1 MKTAFKAFAALV
13 MCVGNPGFAQDGD
26 APVKI
31 GVLTDMSSVFADNS
45 GRGSVE
51 AARMAVEDFGGTV
64 LGRPIEVL
72 FADHQAK
79 ADIGAATA
87 RRWFDVEG
95 VNVIA
100 DLTGSSVAVAV
111 QSLARDLGKITLT
124 SGSGT
129 TALTNEECSPTGF
142 HWTYDTY
149 ALAAGTGKAVV
160 ERGGDTWY
168 MLGVDYTFG
177 HNLASET
184 QAVVERNG
192 GEVVGSAFHPL
203 NTTDFSSFLLQ
214 AQASGAKVIGLAT
227 GGKDV
232 ANAVKQ
238 ASEFGISGSGQ
249 SFAAL
254 LLWIN
259 DVKAIGLE
267 LGQGMMLTEPFYWD
281 QTDETREFSQRF
293 FEEIGRMP
301 TEGQAGTYSSVLHYL
316 KAVEHAGTTEEQA
329 VVASMRELPIN
340 DFMTDNGSIRV
351 DGRVMRDFY
360 LYEVKSPDQSTGP
373 WDLYNVVTTIPREDV
388 ALPLSES
395 KCPLVNN

>member
-1 MKTAFKAFAALV
+1 LFESSE
-13 MCVGNPGFAQDGD
+13 
-26 APVKI
+26 
-31 GVLTDMSSVFADNS
+31 TDWAYSFRK
-45 GRGSVE
+45 GRGQ
-51 AARMAVEDFGGTV
+51 R
-64 LGRPIEVL
+64 GRS
-72 FADHQAK
+72 QAHPS
-79 ADIGAATA
+79 DTA
-87 RRWFDVEG
+87 
-95 VNVIA
+95 
-100 DLTGSSVAVAV
+100 
-111 QSLARDLGKITLT
+111 
-124 SGSGT
+124 
-129 TALTNEECSPTGF
+129 
-142 HWTYDTY
+142 
-149 ALAAGTGKAVV
+149 
-160 ERGGDTWY
+160 
-168 MLGVDYTFG
+168 
-177 HNLASET
+177 
-184 QAVVERNG
+184 
-192 GEVVGSAFHPL
+192 
-203 NTTDFSSFLLQ
+203 FSSFLLQ

-360 LYEVKSPDQSTGP
+360 LYEVKSPDGAVRRIRTRLALDSNAALYATQSCRHSARAAARFR
-373 WDLYNVVTTIPREDV
+373 LKFC
-388 ALPLSES
+388 LL
-395 KCPLVNN
+395 